1 MDGQSEVRFGMAG
14 FGQVRFGIVARFG
27 LARSGEVG
35 CGMVGQ
41 GKALYE
47 KKTPSERRALTV
59 TGGSTD

>member
-1 MDGQSEVRFGMAG
+1 MAG